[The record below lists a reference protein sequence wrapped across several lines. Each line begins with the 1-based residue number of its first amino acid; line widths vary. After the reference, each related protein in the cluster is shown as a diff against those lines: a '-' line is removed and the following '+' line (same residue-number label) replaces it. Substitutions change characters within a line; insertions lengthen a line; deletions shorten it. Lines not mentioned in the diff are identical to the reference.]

1 MRGIFPWQRGFFF
14 LRSINLTNFQ
24 LTTHSKLV
32 TTKMTIVACLAA
44 LLNFNSFTPKSDQL
58 VIISPPDSPTAYS
71 DGRWIYNK
79 KIATSLTDL
88 SFKGWENVL
97 FEPEE
102 HLPVLEERIIWT
114 REGIRSW
121 GSPASLRKHVQYG
134 AVGLYFV
141 LHMQKLIDVHTNWV
155 VFLVIGLQVRGWM
168 IQIHH
173 ECHVA
178 IATFE
183 VQIKHKL
190 VHQHIS
196 MIVALLHP
204 KFPRIPF
211 SESIKLQIG
220 DTSRVPKK

>member
-1 MRGIFPWQRGFFF
+1 MNIQ
-14 LRSINLTNFQ
+14 Q
-24 LTTHSKLV
+24 
-32 TTKMTIVACLAA
+32 
-44 LLNFNSFTPKSDQL
+44 
-58 VIISPPDSPTAYS
+58 
-71 DGRWIYNK
+71 